1 MEQTTQHPQGN
12 SEVWVRHTAYQK
24 ECHEWA
30 VSRFGN
36 GAGLFN
42 VITNIRAQRVP
53 PRLTPPSRR
62 RFPQGKALE
71 TLQRDTRLYL
81 GGLMHRPEHSDCVGI
96 EPQRESH
103 TRHFLGCRGA
113 NRPEV
118 VVTAGQNVAKEE
130 SGHSPM
136 KGAAAMLEIGGYCSN
151 LGMRALPCNVSRR

>member
-1 MEQTTQHPQGN
+1 MEQTTRHPQGN
-12 SEVWVRHTAYQK
+12 CEVWVRHTAYPK

-42 VITNIRAQRVP
+42 VITNILAQPVP
-53 PRLTPPSRR
+53 PHLPLPLAGGFRKGRLLKHFNEIPGSTWMADSSTKSLC
-62 RFPQGKALE
+62 FAKN
-71 TLQRDTRLYL
+71 
-81 GGLMHRPEHSDCVGI
+81 HRPEHSDCVGI

-118 VVTAGQNVAKEE
+118 VVTAGQNFAKEE
-130 SGHSPM
+130 SGHSP
-136 KGAAAMLEIGGYCSN
+136 KGAAAM
-151 LGMRALPCNVSRR
+151 